1 MFIPDDQIERVRAS
15 ANLVDVVAAH
25 VALKRRGQNHVG
37 LCPFHSEKTPSF
49 SVSESKQIFH
59 CFGCG
64 EGGDVFAFVMR
75 TEGLE
80 FADAVRRLAERYG
93 VTLAPVAA
101 AGGER
106 HKGERD
112 RVRRANDLALAFF
125 RERLEKAGADS
136 PIGRYLATR
145 GLDAATA
152 ARFELGY
159 APDEWT
165 ALTAHLARAGVSRED
180 MVLAGLV
187 VKRDGGAREGKD
199 GVYDRFRGRLIFPIR
214 TGSGDVVG
222 FGGRVIGDGEP
233 KYLNSPETPL
243 YHKGSVLYGLHPGRP
258 DIARGGRVLLVEGYL
273 DVIACHR
280 HGLTFAVAPLGTAL
294 TAEHGK
300 LLARHA
306 ERVDLVFDGD
316 NAGQNAARKAA
327 AVLAPFSLEVRIA
340 TLPAGEDPDSLL
352 AAGGA
357 EVLEAHL
364 AAGRPMVEWLLEA
377 CLGDL
382 DGAPVERRLKAAA
395 PVLEVLGRMTDP
407 LRKGHYLGVLAQRL
421 GVDEAALRRHVAKG
435 TAPAEKPAAPRGATK
450 PPPAEDLL
458 LHLVAQ
464 GVVGA
469 DWLADRVGAEAF
481 TDPRA
486 RAVAEAVVALARE
499 GAARDGGAQRLSDR
513 LADRLRDHPE
523 ALALASG
530 WMTREAP
537 VEGDPLALAQDCADS
552 LARRET
558 RQVSRRLL
566 ADIREAE
573 AKGDTARV
581 VALLKAKD
589 AMHRAGRGVAAL

>member
-1 MFIPDDQIERVRAS
+1 MHIPDDQIERVRAS
-15 ANLVDVVAAH
+15 ANLVDVVSAH

-49 SVSESKQIFH
+49 TVSEAKQIFH

-64 EGGDVFAFVMR
+64 EGGDVFSFVMR

-80 FADAVRRLAERYG
+80 FADAVLRLGERFG
-93 VTLAPVAA
+93 VKVVPVRGP
-101 AGGER
+101 GGER
-106 HKGERD
+106 REGERD
-112 RVRRANDLALAFF
+112 RVRKANDAALAFF
-125 RERLEKAGADS
+125 CERLAQAGPES
-136 PIGRYLATR
+136 PVARYLATR
-145 GLDAATA
+145 GLDAETA

-159 APDEWT
+159 APDDWT

-180 MVLAGLV
+180 ATLAGLV
-187 VKRDGGAREGKD
+187 VRRDRGD

-214 TGSGDVVG
+214 TGSGDVAG
-222 FGGRVIGDGEP
+222 FGGRVIGEGEP

-258 DIARGGRVLLVEGYL
+258 EIARQGRVLVVEGYL

-294 TAEHGK
+294 TPEHAK

-316 NAGQNAARKAA
+316 NAGQAAARKAA
-327 AVLAPFSLEVRIA
+327 AVLAPYSLEVRIA

-357 EVLEAHL
+357 EALEGHL
-364 AAGRPMVEWLLEA
+364 SAGRPMVDWLLEA

-382 DGAPVERRLKAAA
+382 DGAPVERRLKAAV

-421 GVDEAALRRHVAKG
+421 GVDEAALRRQFARGAAPAPAEAAAAPKA
-435 TAPAEKPAAPRGATK
+435 TAPA

-458 LHLVAQ
+458 LHMVVQ
-464 GVVGA
+464 GKVPA
-469 DWLADRVGAEAF
+469 AWLADRVGAEPF
-481 TDPRA
+481 TDSRA
-486 RAVAEAVVALARE
+486 RAVAEALVAIGRE
-499 GAARDGGAQRLSDR
+499 GGTVEGLTDR
-513 LADRLRDHPE
+513 LTGRLRAHPE
-523 ALALASG
+523 ALALASA
-530 WMTREAP
+530 WATREAP
-537 VEGDPLALAQDCADS
+537 GEGDPLSVAADCAAS
-552 LARRET
+552 MARRESKT
-558 RQVSRRLL
+558 VTSRLL

-589 AMHRAGRGVAAL
+589 AMHKAGRGVAAL

>member
-15 ANLVDVVAAH
+15 ANLVDVVSAH
-25 VALKRRGQNHVG
+25 VALKRRGQNHLG

-75 TEGLE
+75 TEGLD

-93 VTLAPVAA
+93 VALAPVQA

-106 HKGERD
+106 HRGDRD
-112 RVRRANDLALAFF
+112 RVRRANDLALVFF
-125 RERLEKAGADS
+125 RERLAQSGADS
-136 PIGRYLATR
+136 PVARYLATR
-145 GLDAATA
+145 GLDAAA
-152 ARFELGY
+152 VDRFELGY

-165 ALTAHLARAGVSRED
+165 ALTAHLARAGVPRED
-180 MVLAGLV
+180 LALAGLAIRREG
-187 VKRDGGAREGKD
+187 RDGA
-199 GVYDRFRGRLIFPIR
+199 YDRFRGRLIFPIR
-214 TGSGDVVG
+214 AGAGDVAG
-222 FGGRVIGDGEP
+222 FGGRVIGEGEP

-243 YHKGSVLYGLHPGRP
+243 YHKGSVLYGLHLGRP
-258 DIARGGRVLLVEGYL
+258 DIARGGRVLVVEGYL

-294 TAEHGK
+294 TAEHAK

-316 NAGQNAARKAA
+316 SAGQNAALKAA

-352 AAGGA
+352 ATGGA
-357 EVLEAHL
+357 EALEAHL
-364 AAGRPMVEWLLEA
+364 AAGRPMVDWLLEA
-377 CLGDL
+377 CLGNL
-382 DGAPVERRLKAAA
+382 DGAPVERRLKAAG

-421 GVDEAALRRHVAKG
+421 GVDEAALRRQVARDAARG
-435 TAPAEKPAAPRGATK
+435 TAPAEKSAASRGAAP

-464 GVVGA
+464 GAVGA

-486 RAVAEAVVALARE
+486 RAVAEALVALAR
-499 GAARDGGAQRLSDR
+499 DGGPAGAFSER

-530 WMTREAP
+530 WLTREAP
-537 VEGDPLALAQDCADS
+537 VEGDPMGLAADCAAA

-558 RQVSRRLL
+558 REVGRRLL
-566 ADIREAE
+566 ADIRAAE